1 MKNPSFRTAA
11 AADADRVLA
20 LIGEYYA
27 YDGIAFDATRIAPAL
42 RELLTDDSL
51 GRVLLFELGGE
62 TAGYLIA
69 TFAFDLEYGG
79 RMAVIT
85 DFYLREP
92 FRHRGIG
99 TLAMEHLA
107 GLCPSLGVRALE
119 LQVERDNPEAQS
131 FYSKQ
136 GFRALDR
143 IPMNR
148 RLPG

>member
-1 MKNPSFRTAA
+1 MKKPSFRTAA
-11 AADADRVLA
+11 SADADRVLT

-27 YDGIAFDATRIAPAL
+27 YDGIAFDAAGIAPAL

-62 TAGYLIA
+62 TAGYLIV

-92 FRHRGIG
+92 FRRQGMG
-99 TLAMEHLA
+99 TLAMKNLA

-119 LQVERDNPEAQS
+119 LQVERDNPEARS

-136 GFRALDR
+136 DFRELER